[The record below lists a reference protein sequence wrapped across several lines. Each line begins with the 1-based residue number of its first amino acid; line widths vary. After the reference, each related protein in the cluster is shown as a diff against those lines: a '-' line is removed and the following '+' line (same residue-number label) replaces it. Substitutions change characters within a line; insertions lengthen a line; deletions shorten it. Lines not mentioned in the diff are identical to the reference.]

1 MWQKEYKKKQFYWG
15 LKPTPRLKQVIK
27 YAKRGKALDVGAGE
41 GRNSIFLA
49 QNGFEVEAID
59 LIPEGL
65 EKLKKL
71 AKKLNLKISTK
82 IIDVRKFKFLSNR
95 YSLVISVAAIDFLK
109 KSERVK
115 DLSHGRPHFHQI
127 IELAAKRK

>member
-65 EKLKKL
+65 EKLKK
-71 AKKLNLKISTK
+71 
-82 IIDVRKFKFLSNR
+82 
-95 YSLVISVAAIDFLK
+95 
-109 KSERVK
+109 
-115 DLSHGRPHFHQI
+115 
-127 IELAAKRK
+127 